1 MFVSNAGTTQIY
13 ACICGEQ
20 WHDKITTKET
30 ILIIRVAITKD
41 AQAIAD
47 IWNPV
52 IRNSVATF
60 TNVEKPTSDLQ
71 SLILERNRLNYGF
84 YIAEVSGIILGFAT
98 YGPFRNGPGY
108 AHTMEHSIFMAPDAK
123 RKGIGKGLMERLER
137 HSKNAWLHSLVAGL
151 SGENT
156 GGIAFHAKL
165 GYAQV
170 ADIKQVGFKF
180 DRWHDLVLMQK
191 LL

>member
-1 MFVSNAGTTQIY
+1 MFVPDAGTAQLY
-13 ACICGEQ
+13 ACICRGQ
-20 WHDKITTKET
+20 WHDKITNKEN
-30 ILIIRVAITKD
+30 ILIIRAAITKD

-84 YIAEVSGIILGFAT
+84 YVAEVSGIILGFAT

-108 AHTMEHSIFMAPDAK
+108 AHTMEHSIFMTPDAK
-123 RKGIGKGLMERLER
+123 RKGIGKGLMERLEI
-137 HSKNAWLHSLVAGL
+137 HAKNAGLHSLIAGL

-156 GGIAFHAKL
+156 GGIAFHANL

-170 ADIKQVGFKF
+170 ADIKQAGFKF
-180 DRWHDLVLMQK
+180 DRWHNLVLMQK